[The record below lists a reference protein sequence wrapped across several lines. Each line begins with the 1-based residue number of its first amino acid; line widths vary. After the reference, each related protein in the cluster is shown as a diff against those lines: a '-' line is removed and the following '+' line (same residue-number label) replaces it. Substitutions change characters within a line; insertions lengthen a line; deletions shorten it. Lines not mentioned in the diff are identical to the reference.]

1 MRTDSHRHR
10 TRDHLQEGFAE
21 GLKPFTG
28 QYFTSSLGFSYG
40 PSPFSGSSG
49 KEWLEL

>member
-10 TRDHLQEGFAE
+10 TQDHLQEGFAK
-21 GLKPFTG
+21 GLKPLLG
-28 QYFTSSLGFSYG
+28 STSPVHWGFSYG

-49 KEWLEL
+49 KGWLEL